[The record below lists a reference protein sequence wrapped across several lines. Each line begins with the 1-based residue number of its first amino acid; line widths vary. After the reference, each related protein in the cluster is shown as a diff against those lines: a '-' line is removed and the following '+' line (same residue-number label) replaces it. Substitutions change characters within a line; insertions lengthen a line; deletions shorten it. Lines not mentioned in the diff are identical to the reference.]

1 MRRLLL
7 ALAILVLAP
16 SAQAFDVS
24 HTTWANKLGSMMD
37 ILSYSPPP
45 SNFWSGAYS
54 SNELTTPQ
62 KCRNYP
68 QVLIVNKTPAQA
80 DAIWSFRFPPNVQRT
95 FDIEIH
101 AHSFQVGADCSE
113 ETVWAASIVDK
124 PLRLCT
130 VWIKRLPSGQV
141 IQGKDVFWSIPKG
154 SFATN
159 GPYLWP
165 RGYGLKSSFCFALT
179 KRLKIAIPRAP
190 NNYPVW
196 PPIPDPGP
204 IRR

>member
-1 MRRLLL
+1 MQEL
-7 ALAILVLAP
+7 
-16 SAQAFDVS
+16 
-24 HTTWANKLGSMMD
+24 
-37 ILSYSPPP
+37 PPI
-45 SNFWSGAYS
+45 
-54 SNELTTPQ
+54 
-62 KCRNYP
+62 
-68 QVLIVNKTPAQA
+68 LIVYKTPAQA
-80 DAIWSFRFPPNVQRT
+80 DAIWSSRFPPNVQRT

-190 NNYPVW
+190 KNYPVW
-196 PPIPDPGP
+196 PPIPDPAHSAL
-204 IRR
+204 IFEMLT